1 MPTYVADIHPGEYP
15 LFKQLESK
23 DMPLPATFQEWS
35 ERRVDAIN
43 QHRRE
48 GEDVREVPIRF
59 DDFHNHNVLLSVAA
73 IGPQEIDAF
82 AADQANRRL
91 VR

>member
-23 DMPLPATFQEWS
+23 EAPLPDTFQEWS
-35 ERRVDAIN
+35 ERRVHAIN
-43 QHRRE
+43 RQRRE

-59 DDFHNHNVLLSVAA
+59 DEFHNHNVLLSVAV
-73 IGPQEIDAF
+73 ISQQEIDAF
-82 AADQANRRL
+82 AADQASRRL